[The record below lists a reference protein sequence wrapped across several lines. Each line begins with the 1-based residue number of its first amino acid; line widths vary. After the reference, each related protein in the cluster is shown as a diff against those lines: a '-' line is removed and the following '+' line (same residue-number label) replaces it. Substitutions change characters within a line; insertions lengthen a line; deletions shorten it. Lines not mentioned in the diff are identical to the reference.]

1 MAKQHD
7 KMDWDS
13 DRLDWDSGCMD
24 FCETISYIWGRDD
37 FDKWANHIYSDA
49 KQKYKENWEICL
61 EGSIRRGIL
70 DECKKINN
78 MLKPLDLRTKA
89 DKLYNLICQF
99 ADDNGSDSQDCRH
112 FYEKQLRNR
121 IDEILNSDN
130 ANIMLVLFALKRF
143 IEQISSIINISHCN
157 NQLKDN
163 SAFKSLLAFRY
174 IRESLAKE
182 CGQ

>member
-49 KQKYKENWEICL
+49 KQQYKENWEICL

-112 FYEKQLRNR
+112 FYKRQLRNR
-121 IDEILNSDN
+121 IDEILNSNN

-157 NQLKDN
+157 NRLKDN

-182 CGQ
+182 YK